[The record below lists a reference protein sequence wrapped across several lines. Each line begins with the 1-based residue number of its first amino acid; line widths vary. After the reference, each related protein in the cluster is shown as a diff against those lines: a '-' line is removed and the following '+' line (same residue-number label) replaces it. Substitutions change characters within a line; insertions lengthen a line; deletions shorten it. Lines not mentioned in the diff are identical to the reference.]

1 MTIQS
6 TDRKAGPFLS
16 GTALPFEFKVFSK
29 EDIAVIYT
37 NAEGVEVVLVLDS
50 DYSVTLNA
58 DQDNNPGG
66 TATLTTPI
74 VSGDRANIIGDL
86 AYDQGTDIRN
96 QGGFEPEIIEDAL
109 DRATIQIQQLKEI
122 SDRTLKTA
130 PGDSRTG
137 DELLADIFEAEE
149 NAAASANQ
157 AQEILNDIEAA
168 ASPLV
173 SQVIAAANSA
183 SASATLAGNNATSA
197 AGSEA
202 SAALSAANALA
213 AAEASGNVV
222 FYDTYA
228 LANAAVA
235 GLSDLQIV
243 QVLVDETMQG
253 QRTLY
258 RKEGGVLVF
267 KIALSELRALY
278 VDSNIGNDANAGTN
292 PEAPLATIGAAL
304 TPFNA
309 VKNCTLYLG
318 RGSQFFE
325 RDLFILGKYGKV
337 LPFGQGLDPV
347 IDAAYTATGTWTND
361 GTYTNLWYIDV
372 TFDNATFGSASNLSS
387 AWHPALYDEAED
399 SRVDECGV
407 QRVLNGDVVGGSTVA
422 AATIADLLAIANAG
436 PGRFTV
442 HRTGSTNVEPRS
454 DNGTQ
459 FRFYLYP
466 ADGSNPNTNGRTVR
480 VVGQEAVIS
489 QLGEGV
495 EIDEITL
502 QRCGGKDMM
511 GTVTSNPIKSGKIQ
525 RSTFLEAAVH
535 AMVMGGVKVEKCK
548 AKSAYHR
555 DSRRDAGG
563 AFHQFRGQN
572 GDGTSRGVNFL
583 DVEAEGFGFALYSH
597 GIPGPET
604 DEQTVFDADVVRAK
618 DCNALYSCA
627 SPTKGVRLKKVHA
640 TGLNS
645 IGNLVPKGG
654 VIIEDSEIFLVDPPP
669 AGSFMFQAFG
679 VGSAAGEGAKA
690 TFKNSL
696 VVSKSTGLI
705 DTFLVPV
712 EATVDEYPI
721 IELIDSTVI
730 ANITDPGNA
739 LRNRQSWV
747 LKNSVLTKIN
757 SLFLSG
763 NLTADATSSLEFTRL
778 VVEDVIASFPN
789 VNPSVLTGVRR
800 QIYTQTIALDDLGF
814 VSRAGRNATYSGT
827 PNGDGTANLTLNF
840 NDVNY
845 GRTIRVLDAY
855 GSGLHYVGRIV
866 NAGVAGA
873 GDIVVSPVPTSAFST
888 KQLQV
893 GFYNKATYRDPI
905 VGSLATNGQSASV
918 PDATLF
924 TVGMTIVVAKPYGRG
939 SYGVRQVAGI
949 AGNVVSFDVPCPW
962 FSNNT
967 NAASQYNTVDG
978 SITGRLPL
986 PQVEISFGFPIRQ
999 RTTESQ
1005 AHPSV
1010 SVALVEGGVA
1020 ISQQRTNLPGFL
1032 GSIRSDYDTSGNATT
1047 AGTYAIGLHN
1057 EEGFFDN
1064 GWGVAIDDVMT
1075 VTADAFVDQDKLIL
1089 LSDPLT
1095 SGAYILDPECGP
1107 AKRGSGFKRSD
1118 R

>member
-1 MTIQS
+1 MPDLTLQQS
-6 TDRKAGPFLS
+6 VDQF
-16 GTALPFEFKVFSK
+16 K
-29 EDIAVIYT
+29 EDQERVRKFVNEEGGYV
-37 NAEGVEVVLVLDS
+37 AEDDTPVKSLRDFN
-50 DYSVTLNA
+50 VTLEGYEGQA
-58 DQDNNPGG
+58 
-66 TATLTTPI
+66 
-74 VSGDRANIIGDL
+74 L
-86 AYDQGTDIRN
+86 AFRN
-96 QGGFEPEIIEDAL
+96 
-109 DRATIQIQQLKEI
+109 
-122 SDRTLKTA
+122 
-130 PGDSRTG
+130 
-137 DELLADIFEAEE
+137 EAEDF
-149 NAAASANQ
+149 S
-157 AQEILNDIEAA
+157 I
-168 ASPLV
+168 S
-173 SQVIAAANSA
+173 AANSNT
-183 SASATLAGNNATSA
+183 SSGNNAT
-197 AGSEA
+197 

-228 LANAAVA
+228 LANAAVV

-258 RKEGGVLVF
+258 RKEGGALVF

-278 VDSNIGNDANAGTN
+278 VDSNIGNDANAGTD

-347 IDAAYTATGTWTND
+347 IDAAYTAVGTWIND

-372 TFDNATFGSASNLSS
+372 TFDNATFGNASNLSS

-422 AATIADLLAIANAG
+422 AATIADLLTIANAA

-459 FRFYLYP
+459 FRFYFYP

-572 GDGTSRGVNFL
+572 GDGTSKGVNFL
-583 DVEAEGFGFALYSH
+583 DVEAEGFGYALYSH

-618 DCNALYSCA
+618 DCNALYSCD
-627 SPTKGVRLKKVHA
+627 SPTKGVRLKRVHA
-640 TGLNS
+640 TGLDS

-654 VIIEDSEIFLVDPPP
+654 VVIEDSEIFLADPPP

-679 VGSAAGEGAKA
+679 VSFIIGEGAKA

-696 VVSKSTGLI
+696 VVSKSTGLVDSLLI
-705 DTFLVPV
+705 PGG
-712 EATVDEYPI
+712 ATVDEYPI

-730 ANITDPGNA
+730 ANILDPGNA
-739 LRNRQSWV
+739 DRNRQSWV
-747 LKNSVLTKIN
+747 LQNSVLTSIG
-757 SLFLSG
+757 SLFLTG
-763 NLTADATSSLEFTRL
+763 NLTADATSSLEFTDL
-778 VVEDVIASFPN
+778 VVEGVIADFPD
-789 VNPSVLTGVRR
+789 VDPAVLTGVRR
-800 QIYTQTIALDDLGF
+800 QVYSQTIELSDLGF
-814 VSRAGRNATYSGT
+814 VSRAGRVATYSGT
-827 PNGDGTANLTLNF
+827 PNGDGTADLTLNF

-845 GRTIRVLDAY
+845 GRAIRILDAY

-866 NAGVAGA
+866 DAGVAGP
-873 GDIVVSPVPTSAFST
+873 GDIIVSPEPTGAFT
-888 KQLQV
+888 DKQLQV
-893 GFYNKATYRDPI
+893 GYYNKAIYRDPI
-905 VGSLATNGQSASV
+905 MASLATDGESASV
-918 PDATLF
+918 PDGTMF
-924 TVGMTIVVAKPYGRG
+924 TEGMTIVVAKPYGRG

-949 AGNVVSFDVPCPW
+949 TGNVIAFDVPCEW
-962 FSNNT
+962 FRNVA

-978 SITGRLPL
+978 SITGRLEL
-986 PQVEISFGFPIRQ
+986 PEVEITFGFPLKQ
-999 RTTESQ
+999 RTTAGED
-1005 AHPSV
+1005 HPSV
-1010 SVALVEGGVA
+1010 SVALVEGGTA
-1020 ISQQRTNLPGFL
+1020 LSKQSTNLPGFS
-1032 GSIRSDYDTSGNATT
+1032 GDVRSDYDTAGNETPG
-1047 AGTYAIGLHN
+1047 GTYLIGLHN
-1057 EEGFFDN
+1057 EEGYFDN
-1064 GWGVAIDDVMT
+1064 GFSVGIDDVMT

-1089 LSDPLT
+1089 LNDPLT
-1095 SGAYILDPECGP
+1095 SGAYIVDPLCGP
-1107 AKRGSGFKRSD
+1107 AKRKSGYQAGASK
-1118 R
+1118 

>member
-16 GTALPFEFKVFSK
+16 GTALPFDFKVFSK

-86 AYDQGTDIRN
+86 TYDQGTDIRN

-183 SASATLAGNNATSA
+183 SASAITSGNNATSA

-202 SAALSAANALA
+202 SAAASAAAALA
-213 AAEASGNVV
+213 ASEASGNVV

-228 LANAAVA
+228 LADAAVA

-243 QVLVDETMQG
+243 QVLADETMQG

-278 VDSNIGNDANAGTN
+278 VDSNIGNDANAGTD

-325 RDLFILGKYGKV
+325 RNLFILGKYGKV
-337 LPFGQGLDPV
+337 LPFGQGLDPI
-347 IDAAYTATGTWTND
+347 IDAAYTATGTWIND

-372 TFDNATFGSASNLSS
+372 TFDNSTFANASNLSS

-422 AATIADLLAIANAG
+422 AATIADLLTIANAA

-495 EIDEITL
+495 VIDEITL

-535 AMVMGGVKVEKCK
+535 AMVMGGVKVEQCRAK
-548 AKSAYHR
+548 AAYHG

-563 AFHQFRGQN
+563 AFHQFRG
-572 GDGTSRGVNFL
+572 DATSRGVNFY
-583 DVEAEGFGFALYSH
+583 DVDAEGFGIALYSH
-597 GIPGPET
+597 GIT
-604 DEQTVFDADVVRAK
+604 DAASDEHAVFDADIVRAK
-618 DCNALYSCA
+618 NCNALYACD
-627 SPTKGVRLKKVHA
+627 SPTKGVRLKRVHA
-640 TGLNS
+640 TGLDL
-645 IGNLVPKGG
+645 IGNLVKKGN
-654 VIIEDSEIFLVDPPP
+654 VVIEDSEIFLADPPP
-669 AGSFMFQAFG
+669 SGSFMFVAFA
-679 VGSAAGEGAKA
+679 SSFKSGESTKV
-690 TFKNSL
+690 TLKNSL
-696 VVSKSTGLI
+696 VVSKCTGLV
-705 DTFLVPV
+705 DTFLFPGG
-712 EATVDEYPI
+712 ATTGEYPTV
-721 IELIDSTVI
+721 ELIDSTVT

-739 LRNRQSWV
+739 LRFRQSWA
-747 LKNSVLTKIN
+747 LQNSILTKIN
-757 SLFLSG
+757 SLFLTG
-763 NLTADATSSLEFTRL
+763 NLTADATSSLEFTDL
-778 VVEDVIASFPN
+778 VVEDVIADFPD
-789 VNPSVLTGVRR
+789 VDPAVLTGVRR
-800 QIYTQTIALDDLGF
+800 QVYSQTIELSDLGF
-814 VSRAGRNATYSGT
+814 VSRAGRVATYSGT
-827 PNGDGTANLTLNF
+827 PNGDGTANLTINF

-845 GRTIRVLDAY
+845 GRAIRILDAY

-866 NAGVAGA
+866 SPGVAGP
-873 GDIVVSPVPTSAFST
+873 GDIVVAPAPTGAFT
-888 KQLQV
+888 DKQLQV
-893 GFYNKATYRDPI
+893 GYYNKSIYRDPI
-905 VGSLATNGQSASV
+905 MASLATDGESASV
-918 PDATLF
+918 PDGTMF
-924 TVGMTIVVAKPYGRG
+924 TEGMTIVVAKPYGRG
-939 SYGVRQVAGI
+939 SYGVRQVADI
-949 AGNVVSFDVPCPW
+949 TGNVITFDVPCEW
-962 FSNNT
+962 FRNVA

-978 SITGRLPL
+978 SITGRLEL
-986 PQVEISFGFPIRQ
+986 PEVEITFGFPLKQ
-999 RTTESQ
+999 RTTAGED
-1005 AHPSV
+1005 HPSV
-1010 SVALVEGGVA
+1010 SLALVEGGTA
-1020 ISQQRTNLPGFL
+1020 ISKQSTNLPGFS
-1032 GSIRSDYDTSGNATT
+1032 GDVRSDYDTAGNETPG
-1047 AGTYAIGLHN
+1047 GTYLIGLHN
-1057 EEGFFDN
+1057 EEGYFDN
-1064 GWGVAIDDVMT
+1064 GFSVGVDDVMT

-1095 SGAYILDPECGP
+1095 SGAYLVDPLCGP
-1107 AKRGSGFKRSD
+1107 AKRKSGFKRSD